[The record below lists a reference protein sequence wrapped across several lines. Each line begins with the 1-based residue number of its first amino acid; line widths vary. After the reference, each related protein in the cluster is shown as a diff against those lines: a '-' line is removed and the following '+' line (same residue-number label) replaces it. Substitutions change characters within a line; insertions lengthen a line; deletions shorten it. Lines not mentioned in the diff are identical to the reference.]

1 MIVVWIGVLL
11 AAVWAAHWGADR
23 LASPL
28 QKLRRQWGV
37 SEAAGAAFVALAT
50 ASPEIGTNAVSAAQG
65 LSDIGL
71 GNLLGSNIISVP
83 AIVTV
88 AYLASQTQEANRN
101 LQQLNPSETDE
112 SPTNESNTNQFSTGR
127 SGASEQSNGPRLN
140 ALRSWTGLRLKP
152 EALTAQAIPYLLV
165 IALAALLTI
174 PAGWRGL
181 QPIDGWIMLA
191 AYGLYVT
198 QAILRNRQS
207 SQAVQWQEGEIW
219 RAICGVL
226 ALAVGAYFVVSATE
240 RIVSILGISEIIGGL
255 FITSTLSIAPE
266 VFATWSV
273 ARSGQMTA
281 ATTSVIADNT
291 ATMTLA
297 FFPLAIAGLPIEDML
312 LFSVNL
318 AFVAI
323 LGAAYAGLIRWGK
336 QESSFELWEVCL
348 LIAIYLAYLLVMLV
362 WVLDV
367 FS

>member
-1 MIVVWIGVLL
+1 MILLWICVLL
-11 AAVWAAHWGADR
+11 GAVWAAHWGADQ
-23 LASPL
+23 LANPL

-50 ASPEIGTNAVSAAQG
+50 ASPEIGTNTVSAVRD

-71 GNLLGSNIISVP
+71 GNLLGSNIVSVP

-88 AYLASQTQEANRN
+88 AYLASQTQTANQNIEAIDLPKAR
-101 LQQLNPSETDE
+101 
-112 SPTNESNTNQFSTGR
+112 
-127 SGASEQSNGPRLN
+127 QSNSQNSGPRLN
-140 ALRSWTGLRLKP
+140 VLKSWTELRLKP

-174 PAGWRGL
+174 PPGWRGL

-191 AYGLYVT
+191 AYGLYVA
-198 QAILRNRQS
+198 QAVLRNRQRG
-207 SQAVQWQEGEIW
+207 QRVQWKGSEVW
-219 RAICGVL
+219 RSVCGVL
-226 ALAVGAYFVVSATE
+226 ALAVGAYLVVSATE
-240 RIVSILGISEIIGGL
+240 QVVSILGISEIIGGL

-291 ATMTLA
+291 ATMTIA
-297 FFPLAIAGLPIEDML
+297 FFPLAIVGLPIEDML

-336 QESSFELWEVCL
+336 RESSFELWEVCL
-348 LIAIYLAYLLVMLV
+348 LIGIYLIYLLIMLT

-367 FS
+367 F

>member
-1 MIVVWIGVLL
+1 MIVVWILL
-11 AAVWAAHWGADR
+11 LLGAVWAAHWGADK
-23 LASPL
+23 LAVPL
-28 QKLRRQWGV
+28 QKLRRQWGL

-50 ASPEIGTNAVSAAQG
+50 ASPEIGTNTASAVQG

-88 AYLASQTQEANRN
+88 AYLASQTPAANQNQSIAADSTAVDQSSPQETP
-101 LQQLNPSETDE
+101 QLKV
-112 SPTNESNTNQFSTGR
+112 F
-127 SGASEQSNGPRLN
+127 
-140 ALRSWTGLRLKP
+140 RSWTALQVKP
-152 EALTAQAIPYLLV
+152 EALTLQAIPYLIV

-174 PAGWRGL
+174 PKPWRGL
-181 QPIDGWIMLA
+181 QPVDGWIMLA
-191 AYGLYVT
+191 AYAVYVA
-198 QAILRNRQS
+198 QAILRKRQKRES
-207 SQAVQWQEGEIW
+207 VRW
-219 RAICGVL
+219 RKSEVWSALCGVL
-226 ALAVGAYFVVSATE
+226 ALALGAYLVVTATAQV
-240 RIVSILGISEIIGGL
+240 VSILGISELIGGV

-297 FFPLAIAGLPIEDML
+297 FFPLALVGIPIEDGL

-318 AFVAI
+318 GFVAL
-323 LGAAYAGLIRWGK
+323 LGAVYAAFIQWGK
-336 QESSFELWEVCL
+336 QKHSFELWEVCT
-348 LIAIYLAYLLVMLV
+348 LIGIYLLYLVVMLV
-362 WVLDV
+362 WVLKV

>member
-1 MIVVWIGVLL
+1 MIAVWILL
-11 AAVWAAHWGADR
+11 LLGAVWAAHWGADK
-23 LASPL
+23 LAVPL
-28 QKLRRQWGV
+28 QKLRRQWGL

-50 ASPEIGTNAVSAAQG
+50 ASPEIGTNTASAVQG

-88 AYLASQTQEANRN
+88 AYLASQTSAANQNQSATDSTAVDQSSPQETP
-101 LQQLNPSETDE
+101 QLKV
-112 SPTNESNTNQFSTGR
+112 F
-127 SGASEQSNGPRLN
+127 
-140 ALRSWTGLRLKP
+140 RSWTALQVKP
-152 EALTAQAIPYLLV
+152 EALTLQAIPYLIV

-174 PAGWRGL
+174 PKPWRGL
-181 QPIDGWIMLA
+181 QPVDGWIMLA
-191 AYGLYVT
+191 AYAVYVA
-198 QAILRNRQS
+198 QAIMRKRQKRES
-207 SQAVQWQEGEIW
+207 VRW
-219 RAICGVL
+219 RKSEVWSALCGVL
-226 ALAVGAYFVVSATE
+226 ALALGAYLVVTATE
-240 RIVSILGISEIIGGL
+240 QVVSILGISELIGGV

-297 FFPLAIAGLPIEDML
+297 FFPLALVGIPIEDSL

-318 AFVAI
+318 GFVAL
-323 LGAAYAGLIRWGK
+323 LGAVYAAFIQWGK
-336 QESSFELWEVCL
+336 QKHSFELWEVCT
-348 LIAIYLAYLLVMLV
+348 LIGIYLLYLVVMLV
-362 WVLDV
+362 WVLKV

>member
-1 MIVVWIGVLL
+1 MILLWICILL
-11 AAVWAAHWGADR
+11 GAVWSAHWGADQ
-23 LASPL
+23 LAEPL
-28 QKLRRQWGV
+28 QKLRQQWGV

-50 ASPEIGTNAVSAAQG
+50 ASPEVGTNTVSAIKG

-88 AYLASQTQEANRN
+88 AYLASQTQKANQNIEAMEAAEAIDSPNA
-101 LQQLNPSETDE
+101 QPSE
-112 SPTNESNTNQFSTGR
+112 S
-127 SGASEQSNGPRLN
+127 QSNGPQLN
-140 ALRSWTGLRLKP
+140 VLKSWTGLRLKP

-174 PAGWRGL
+174 PPNWRGL

-191 AYGLYVT
+191 AYGLYVA
-198 QAILRNRQS
+198 QAVLKNRQRG
-207 SQAVQWQEGEIW
+207 QRVQWKRSEIW
-219 RAICGVL
+219 RSICGVL
-226 ALAVGAYFVVSATE
+226 ALAVGAYLVVSATE
-240 RIVSILGISEIIGGL
+240 QIVSILGISELIGGL

-297 FFPLAIAGLPIEDML
+297 FFPLAIIGLPIEDML

-336 QESSFELWEVCL
+336 QKSSFELWEVCL
-348 LIAIYLAYLLVMLV
+348 LIGIYLVYLWVMLV

-367 FS
+367 F